1 MRPIDADALKE
12 WFAAQID
19 HYKKYSGDNCNAMV
33 SAYGAILE
41 RIDNEPTVDAVAVR
55 CKDCKWFQSGI
66 DINGKPFTRCNRLV
80 RTYGHTAPDW
90 FCADGERKD
99 GAE

>member
-1 MRPIDADALKE
+1 MSEVRLIDANALKNAHIE
-12 WFAAQID
+12 CPDNVSFFDFGEMVERFLQTID
-19 HYKKYSGDNCNAMV
+19 KQ
-33 SAYGAILE
+33 
-41 RIDNEPTVDAVAVR
+41 PTVDAVPVR